1 MKLSLLLEKLVF
13 NIMNNRTSKKKING
27 MVNAMKNSNGKFF
40 SLTTTTTGGPINAQF
55 RQETPYYVVVND
67 RNGGRTR
74 KFSKSSLVRL
84 KMGQTEI

>member
-13 NIMNNRTSKKKING
+13 NIMNNRTNKKING

-40 SLTTTTTGGPINAQF
+40 SLTTTTTDGPINAQF
-55 RQETPYYVVVND
+55 RQETPHYVVVND

-74 KFSKSSLVRL
+74 RFSKSSLVGL